1 MSKFK
6 FFKISKNKKIRYL
19 FNSSTNDI
27 YIVFLH
33 GFKSDLEGDKPKTL
47 FKFCKENKIG
57 FLALEYSGHGKSYG
71 KFEDGTITSW
81 TKDAKNIIR
90 KKIKQ
95 KKLILVGS
103 SMGGWIGL
111 NLLQSFKKN
120 IHAFV
125 GIAPAP
131 EFLDRLMWKNFSKK
145 AKRQLV
151 NEKFYSFNHGGFE
164 YNISYNLI
172 KDGRKNK
179 ILCKNFKDKIFLTIL
194 HGKKDNVVPISISK
208 KILKIFKNAKKKLI
222 IIKNGDHS
230 LSKKN
235 NLKRLTK
242 EIYNIYNKLINRSKF
257 YN

>member
-6 FFKISKNKKIRYL
+6 FFEISKNKKIRYL
-19 FNSSTNDI
+19 INNTSGDI
-27 YIVFLH
+27 SVVFLH

-47 FKFCKENKIG
+47 YKFCKKNNIG

-81 TKDAKNIIR
+81 TRDAKEIIK
-90 KKIKQ
+90 KKIHR

-111 NLLQSFKKN
+111 NLFSFFNKR
-120 IHAFV
+120 IIAFI

-131 EFLDRLMWKNFSKK
+131 EFLERLMWNKFSKK
-145 AKRQLV
+145 VKKQLV
-151 NEKFYSFNHGGFE
+151 KEKYYIFNHSNFE
-164 YNISYNLI
+164 YNISYKLI

-179 ILCKNFKDKIFLTIL
+179 ILNKIFKNKIYLTIL
-194 HGKKDNVVPISISK
+194 HGKKDDVVPISISR
-208 KILKIFKNAKKKLI
+208 KIMKVFKYAKKKLI
-222 IIKNGDHS
+222 VIKNGDHS

-235 NLKRLTK
+235 NLKKLTK
-242 EIYNIYNKLINRSKF
+242 EIGLIYHNLRPSRIVG
-257 YN
+257 

>member
-1 MSKFK
+1 MAKFK
-6 FFKISKNKKIRYL
+6 FVKISKKKKIRYL
-19 FNSSTNDI
+19 FNNISGDI
-27 YIVFLH
+27 YVVFLH
-33 GFKSDLEGDKPKTL
+33 GFKSDLEGDKPKSL
-47 FKFCKENKIG
+47 YKFCKKNKIG

-81 TKDAKNIIR
+81 TQDTKKIIR
-90 KKIKQ
+90 KKLSK

-111 NLLQSFKKN
+111 NLFRTFKN
-120 IHAFV
+120 RIIGFV

-131 EFLDRLMWKNFSKK
+131 EFLDRLMWKKFSNKVKK
-145 AKRQLV
+145 QLIR
-151 NEKFYSFNHGGFE
+151 EKFYIFNHGGFE

-179 ILCKNFKDKIFLTIL
+179 IFNKFFNYKIFLTIL
-194 HGKKDNVVPISISK
+194 HGKKDDVVPIFISR
-208 KILKIFKNAKKKLI
+208 KIMKIFKNAEKKLI

-235 NLKRLTK
+235 NLKKLKK
-242 EIYNIYNKLINRSKF
+242 EIGLIYNKFNPSRMVG
-257 YN
+257 